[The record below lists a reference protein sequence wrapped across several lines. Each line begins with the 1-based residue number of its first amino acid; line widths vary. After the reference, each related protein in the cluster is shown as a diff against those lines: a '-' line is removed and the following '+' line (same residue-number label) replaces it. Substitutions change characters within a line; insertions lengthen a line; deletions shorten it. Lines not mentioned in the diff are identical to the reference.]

1 LSLSDKNEVE
11 EQDSLG
17 MLWSQC
23 TISFKLIWE
32 IMWSV

>member
-1 LSLSDKNEVE
+1 LSLSDKNELE

-23 TISFKLIWE
+23 TNI
-32 IMWSV
+32 V